1 MSCATGGSS
10 NGNCHEKGKAS
21 TRESISSRDEVGCA
35 GVAVSVSSNPVLDGD
50 GGGESKEM
58 KGVCIRLL
66 LLDLVSITDDD
77 DDDDGVKGDVDSDA
91 VVKLGA
97 AV

>member
-1 MSCATGGSS
+1 M
-10 NGNCHEKGKAS
+10 
-21 TRESISSRDEVGCA
+21 RESIPSPDEVGCA
-35 GVAVSVSSNPVLDGD
+35 SVAVSVSSNPVRDGD

-58 KGVCIRLL
+58 KGACML
-66 LLDLVSITDDD
+66 LLDLVSIITDDDDDD

-91 VVKLGA
+91 VVKRGA